1 MKIGIELRQIVPG
14 SSGGIVQHLQG
25 VLEALFEHYTQHEY
39 FVFTTIFNRGLFGKN
54 YPNVKIYSLPVRTFF
69 QEIDRIIVGEQ
80 ISVLFRS
87 YPMIAALS
95 LPLQRQIFFMPDVQH
110 EKFPQFFQPEI
121 LKQRQQ
127 AFNQALAWGGAIGTN
142 TEFARSEI
150 LTLPATR
157 CQDIFIM
164 GPSLQI
170 AHRQDEEQLDEE
182 TAAIQPTHDYFF
194 FPANLW
200 PHKNHINTLKAF
212 ERALQK
218 TDTPVELILSGHPEG
233 WETLKGR
240 FPDLPVRH
248 VGFVKPQL
256 VQVLLKHASALVFFS
271 LYEGFGMPL
280 LEAFAAG
287 TPVICSNTTALQEV
301 GGDAVLSCA
310 PDDIEAMSDL
320 MVKILRE
327 PQLRQRLAA
336 RGAQRLSLFSW
347 DRSAASLNQA
357 FQRVAS
363 QADARIAEQ
372 PLVSVVTPSF
382 NQGEFIRETIE
393 SILNQTYKN
402 IEYRVIDGGSTDQTL
417 EILKSY
423 GNRINWTSEP
433 DRGQTNAINKGL
445 ALCHGDILAYL
456 NSDDVLELDAVEKV
470 VRFFLTHPGIDL
482 VYGKALYIDK
492 AGNVTG
498 FYNTADYSFERLLS
512 DNCICQPAAF
522 WRKEIAERCGPFD
535 ESLNFGMD
543 YEYWLRMDRAGGKLF
558 HIPDIL
564 ARSRLYAETKTLSSR
579 EKIYSEIFTIIER
592 HAEFIDLNYFYGLWN
607 HRIWEQDGSYRWLRA
622 LPKSFLIIANLHW
635 LWHHRRKLT
644 LKKGLRWLYWQV
656 KVPLNSLLGFL
667 RPINR
672 FLLARKFRVSSQ
684 QPVFGLWDDN
694 WIGPVFQVYL
704 LKRRTG
710 EKYYLKGVP
719 ARATTIAVTEEGQTT
734 RKMQAVPGQEIRI
747 EFNAGE
753 KQRIQLTVSNPV
765 RDQKGRFTAF
775 RITDTNLFSEED
787 AHY

>member
-14 SSGGIVQHLQG
+14 ASGGIVQHLQG
-25 VLEALFEHYTQHEY
+25 VLEALFEQYTRHEY
-39 FVFTTIFNRGLFGKN
+39 FVFTTIYNRGLFDKD
-54 YPNVKIYSLPVRTFF
+54 YPNVKIYSLPVGTFF
-69 QEIDRIIVGEQ
+69 QEIDRIIAAEQ

-95 LPLQRQIFFMPDVQH
+95 LPLKRQIFFMPDVQH
-110 EKFPQFFQPEI
+110 ERFPQFFQTEI

-142 TEFARSEI
+142 TEFAREEI
-150 LTLPATR
+150 LALPATR

-164 GPSLQI
+164 GPALQT
-170 AHRQDEEQLDEE
+170 AHCQDEEPLDEE
-182 TAAIQPTHDYFF
+182 TAAILPTHDYFF

-212 ERALQK
+212 ERTLKK
-218 TDTPVELILSGHPEG
+218 TDMPVELILSGHPEG
-233 WETLKGR
+233 WETLKSR

-280 LEAFAAG
+280 LEAFAVG

-320 MVKILRE
+320 MVRILQE
-327 PQLRQRLAA
+327 PQLRQTLAE

-347 DRSAASLNQA
+347 DRSAAVLNQA

-363 QADARIAEQ
+363 QKDTKIVEQ
-372 PLVSVVTPSF
+372 PLVSIVTPSF

-393 SILNQTYKN
+393 SVLNQTYKN

-423 GNRINWTSEP
+423 GDRLNWTSEP

-445 ALCHGDILAYL
+445 ALCRGEILAYL
-456 NSDDVLELDAVEKV
+456 NSDDVLELDAVEKA

-482 VYGKALYIDK
+482 VYGKAYYIDK
-492 AGNVTG
+492 TGNITG

-543 YEYWLRMDRAGGKLF
+543 YEYWLRMDRVGGKLC

-579 EKIYSEIFTIIER
+579 EKIYREIFTIIER
-592 HAEFIDLNYFYGLWN
+592 HAEYIDLNYFYGLWN
-607 HRIWEQDGSYRWLRA
+607 HRIWEQAGRYRWLRA
-622 LPKSFLIIANLHW
+622 LPKSFLIVANLHW
-635 LWHHRRKLT
+635 LLHHRRKLT
-644 LKKGLRWLYWQV
+644 VKKGLRWLYWQG
-656 KVPLNSLLGFL
+656 KVPLSRLLGFL
-667 RPINR
+667 RPVNR
-672 FLLARKFRVSSQ
+672 FLLSRKFRVSPQ
-684 QPVFGLWDDN
+684 KPVFGLWNDN

-704 LKRRTG
+704 KKRRVG
-710 EKYYLKGVP
+710 EKYYLKGIP
-719 ARATTIAVTEEGQTT
+719 AGSTIIAVKEEGQPI
-734 RKMQAVPGQEIRI
+734 RKIQAGPCQEIRI
-747 EFNAGE
+747 EFNADE
-753 KQRIQLTVSNPV
+753 KQRIQLTISNPV
-765 RDQKGRFTAF
+765 RDDKGRFTAF

-787 AHY
+787 AHF